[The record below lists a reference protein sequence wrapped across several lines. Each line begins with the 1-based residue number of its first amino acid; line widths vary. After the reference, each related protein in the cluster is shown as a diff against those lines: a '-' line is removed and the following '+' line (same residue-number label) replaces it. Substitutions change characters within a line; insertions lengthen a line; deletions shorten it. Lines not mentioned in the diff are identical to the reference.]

1 MKILHSVLLLGSF
14 FLVSFVH
21 FFQVTLPK
29 MEKIKPERS
38 MNLEI
43 AEPSDLVFDA
53 SRNSFFVVSDNGY
66 VGETDLN
73 GKLLRKTEE
82 IGIDFEG
89 ITLTDKGLVTVDET
103 PRRFQL
109 MDKNWSVILS
119 KKIQYN
125 GGRNKGFESIA
136 WDSEKRIFL
145 TATEKDPVHLLDL
158 DENFNVT
165 NERRLPFSVRDV
177 SGLTIYDGFL
187 WVLSDEDRTIFKCDL
202 NSLQPLRQ
210 FLLPIINP
218 EGLTFDQNGN
228 LYVCSDDRER
238 LYFFP
243 SKSLQ

>member
-1 MKILHSVLLLGSF
+1 MKIF
-14 FLVSFVH
+14 YTFLIVGGIILTSWVSFH
-21 FFQVTLPK
+21 QEKLPEL
-29 MEKIKPERS
+29 EKIKPERS

-66 VGETDLN
+66 LGETDLN
-73 GKLLRKTEE
+73 GKLLRKTDE

-109 MDKNWSVILS
+109 MDKNWAVILS

-125 GGRNKGFESIA
+125 GGRNKGFESITWNA
-136 WDSEKRIFL
+136 EKRIFL

-158 DENFNVT
+158 DENFNVI
-165 NERRLPFSVRDV
+165 NERRFPFSVRDV
-177 SGLTIYDGFL
+177 SALSIHNGFL

-202 NSLQPLRQ
+202 NTLQPLRR

-243 SKSLQ
+243 SKTVQ